1 MQPAESAQLIYEL
14 PPLPSG
20 SASASGSS
28 PFTRMPNGSFGGGLS
43 RARITVM
50 QYTLVPART
59 PSADPTAVRPP
70 LGNFALL
77 EQDYTCS

>member
-43 RARITVM
+43 RARFTVM
-50 QYTLVPART
+50 Q
-59 PSADPTAVRPP
+59 
-70 LGNFALL
+70 
-77 EQDYTCS
+77 